1 MTTAGDQ
8 IYAILVTPTAARAV
22 SIAISAKQLA
32 EQVDALRDTIST
44 VENGKRMTY
53 AFDVGLSHQ
62 VYNEL
67 FGPFDAQLR
76 GVKHLIFE
84 PDGAMLRLPANLL
97 VMDQASVDAYKRRS
111 AAGGDASSTPRHP
124 VVRPRPRHQHV
135 GLSSSLRAAAER
147 AAFPGVQRLS
157 RAWREHSAVCRHGS
171 DDSGG
176 RRPRLHPASV
186 VMGRTDLRARAAGCG
201 EDHLRLRSPRRSDR
215 HSRRVHRHEPGARD
229 DLNQYRIIHFATHG
243 VVTARAPKCASQP
256 ALLTSFGGTGSDGL
270 LTFREIFDLRLDAD
284 LVILSACDTAGKA
297 SAAATQQ
304 AGLATGGD
312 VALDGLVRAF
322 VGAGGRLV
330 IASHWPVP
338 DDYDATQR

>member
-111 AAGGDASSTPRHP
+111 AAGGDASSTSA
-124 VVRPRPRHQHV
+124 
-135 GLSSSLRAAAER
+135 SSGSAATAT
-147 AAFPGVQRLS
+147 
-157 RAWREHSAVCRHGS
+157 SA
-171 DDSGG
+171 
-176 RRPRLHPASV
+176 
-186 VMGRTDLRARAAGCG
+186 
-201 EDHLRLRSPRRSDR
+201 RRSLLEPSR
-215 HSRRVHRHEPGARD
+215 SCGARRVPGR
-229 DLNQYRIIHFATHG
+229 
-243 VVTARAPKCASQP
+243 PKTIS
-256 ALLTSFGGTGSDGL
+256 
-270 LTFREIFDLRLDAD
+270 
-284 LVILSACDTAGKA
+284 
-297 SAAATQQ
+297 
-304 AGLATGGD
+304 GLARTLRRLQ
-312 VALDGLVRAF
+312 ARVR
-322 VGAGGRLV
+322 
-330 IASHWPVP
+330 
-338 DDYDATQR
+338 

>member
-1 MTTAGDQ
+1 MTIAGDQ

-111 AAGGDASSTPRHP
+111 AAGGDAEFVRGIQWFGRDRDISTSVSPRAFAQL
-124 VVRPRPRHQHV
+124 RSAPRSRASKDYLGLGENTPPSAGTGQMIPAAADRDCILP
-135 GLSSSLRAAAER
+135 LSSWAEPISARELQAAAKIIS
-147 AAFPGVQRLS
+147 AFDPQGVQIVTRD
-157 RAWREHSAVCRHGS
+157 GF
-171 DDSGG
+171 
-176 RRPRLHPASV
+176 
-186 VMGRTDLRARAAGCG
+186 TDTNLEAQ
-201 EDHLRLRSPRRSDR
+201 
-215 HSRRVHRHEPGARD
+215 D
-229 DLNQYRIIHFATHG
+229 DLNQFRIIHFATTASSLPAPEVRVAAGAADQLRRDG
-243 VVTARAPKCASQP
+243 VGRAAHLP
-256 ALLTSFGGTGSDGL
+256 
-270 LTFREIFDLRLDAD
+270 RDLR
-284 LVILSACDTAGKA
+284 
-297 SAAATQQ
+297 SAA
-304 AGLATGGD
+304 
-312 VALDGLVRAF
+312 
-322 VGAGGRLV
+322 
-330 IASHWPVP
+330 
-338 DDYDATQR
+338 